1 MHFAIVSR
9 IVPNLHIAGKTCKV
23 WVQCL
28 LDHMVTPDGPVHW
41 STGLSQV
48 IWKKEGIGHVLV

>member
-9 IVPNLHIAGKTCKV
+9 IVPNLHIGGKTCKV

-28 LDHMVTPDGPVHW
+28 LDHMVMVQCTEALD
-41 STGLSQV
+41 
-48 IWKKEGIGHVLV
+48 

>member
-9 IVPNLHIAGKTCKV
+9 IVPYLHIAGKTCKV

-28 LDHMVTPDGPVHW
+28 LDHMVTRDGSSALKYWTKSSH
-41 STGLSQV
+41 LKK
-48 IWKKEGIGHVLV
+48 KKELAMY